1 VYDILSNELNYIWQL
16 TVTHE
21 SEGKHP
27 YHSISIGYKPV
38 LLFGKE
44 TNGYRGGLIT
54 DHVDIGS
61 REKDDHEWQQSVR
74 EVSEFV
80 EKFTEPDDVI
90 CDPMCGSG
98 TTGVAALK
106 SQRQALL
113 IDVDEDAVD
122 TSRRR
127 VQEVLE
133 SE

>member
-1 VYDILSNELNYIWQL
+1 MLSEELTYIWQL

-38 LLFGKE
+38 LLFGNE
-44 TNGYRGGLIT
+44 TGGYRDGLIR
-54 DHVDIGS
+54 DHIEIGEE
-61 REKDDHEWQQSVR
+61 EKEDHEWQQPVIEASKLI
-74 EVSEFV
+74 

-98 TTGVAALK
+98 TTGIAALK
-106 SQRQALL
+106 SQRQAVL
-113 IDVDEDAVD
+113 IDVDEDAVM
-122 TSRRR
+122 TARGRI
-127 VQEVLE
+127 QEVLE